1 MEAQEIKVQEEVK
14 DDILNKVDCS
24 EVNILANLVKIG
36 AEYNFK
42 WGEEK
47 WGQFEL
53 KIVFL
58 WPLDVA
64 DHKHERA
71 MYFFERTI
79 YFSFVFCVAIK

>member
-47 WGQFEL
+47 
-53 KIVFL
+53 
-58 WPLDVA
+58 
-64 DHKHERA
+64 
-71 MYFFERTI
+71 
-79 YFSFVFCVAIK
+79 